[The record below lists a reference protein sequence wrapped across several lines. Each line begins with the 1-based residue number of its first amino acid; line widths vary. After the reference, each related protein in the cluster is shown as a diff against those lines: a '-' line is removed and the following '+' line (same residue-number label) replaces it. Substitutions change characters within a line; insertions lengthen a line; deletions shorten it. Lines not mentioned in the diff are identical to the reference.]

1 MYAYIKGELVQ
12 KNPAFVVVENNGIGY
27 LINISLNSYTKIQN
41 EKTVKLHTYLHITED
56 AHTMYGFADESEKIL
71 FQQLISVSGVG
82 CSTARMILS
91 SILPNEIQQAI
102 IQENE
107 KLLEKIKGIGP
118 KTAKRMILELK
129 DKMLKTTDIKN
140 VSTNNFA
147 YNNIQAEAL
156 SALMALGFNRTQADS
171 SISKINK
178 AMPGI
183 NTVEA
188 LIKEALKAI

>member
-27 LINISLNSYTKIQN
+27 LVNISLNSYTQIQN

-56 AHTMYGFADESEKIL
+56 AHTMYGFAEESEKIL

-91 SILPNEIQQAI
+91 SILPHEIQQAI

-107 KLLEKIKGIGP
+107 KLLERIKGIGP

-129 DKMLKTTDIKN
+129 DKMMKITDIKN
-140 VSTNNFA
+140 VGTNNFA

-171 SISKINK
+171 SISKISK
-178 AMPGI
+178 ARPDI
-183 NTVEA
+183 NTVEV
-188 LIKEALKAI
+188 LIKEALKAM